1 MTRVRTKAPTR
12 EKQRMTKII
21 CTFFRFTSE
30 LEQKVQMKVK
40 KKKEKMT
47 KIISTFTSELKEQ
60 FRKSSEYA

>member
-1 MTRVRTKAPTR
+1 
-12 EKQRMTKII
+12 MTKII

-30 LEQKVQMKVK
+30 LEQEVQMKVK

-60 FRKSSEYA
+60 FRKSSEDA

>member
-1 MTRVRTKAPTR
+1 
-12 EKQRMTKII
+12 MTKII

-60 FRKSSEYA
+60 FRKSSEDA